1 MPVRMFLSSA
11 EYLLGHL
18 YVCAGYIPDEGSGR
32 KSKLLIKELDLV
44 LRNKYSASCY
54 SLNVMEEG
62 SQWIHSSRLN
72 GARDDHRMIAFNDNL
87 YVFGGWRDG
96 GAHGSTEKYTP
107 DKLN

>member
-1 MPVRMFLSSA
+1 
-11 EYLLGHL
+11 
-18 YVCAGYIPDEGSGR
+18 
-32 KSKLLIKELDLV
+32 
-44 LRNKYSASCY
+44 
-54 SLNVMEEG
+54 MEEG

-107 DKLN
+107 DKGWAVVTGQFDGLEVSVTCVASYPGSETIYQVGGYCPK